1 MESLIAF
8 ALRRPVPVLLV
19 AFGVTLAA
27 VVVARDLRLDALPDV
42 TPNQVQVLTTASGL
56 SPAEVERLVTTPIE
70 TALGGVPGLVTHRS
84 VSRTGLSAVTA
95 VFDDDVDPWLA
106 RQMVGERLRG
116 LNLPEGIDAPE
127 LGPHTGGLGEIVQL
141 TVQSDTRD
149 LMELSELVRL
159 RLSPIVRAIPG
170 VVEVNAWGGAR
181 RALVV
186 SADPLRLSAR
196 GLGLADLTTALRSST
211 GVASGASL
219 PAGSGEAF
227 LRAVARPQAP
237 AELCHAVVVPPARD
251 RAAITVCDVATVAFD
266 RLPRLGGA
274 TKDGED
280 EVVYVMVQML
290 RDDNALEVAARI
302 EDVMPRV
309 RQALPDDVVL
319 DVHYDRRALV
329 MATLR
334 TVGTSLLEGGT
345 LVMIVLLILLGSVRA
360 GLIVALAIPLSMVA
374 AAAAMT
380 LSGTPGN
387 LMSLGAID
395 FGLVVDGSVVLVERL
410 FQIVRQMPDGP
421 DDPPLR
427 RATLAT
433 AATDIVRPV
442 FFAVVIIV
450 AVYVPVLALQG
461 VDGKMFRPMAL
472 TMVFALMASLAIALT
487 VVPALAS
494 LLLKKGS
501 IPTHEPRIVAVLER
515 WHDGALRQ
523 TSAHPGRTAVGAGLV
538 LVLGV
543 GGFLALPRSFLPQ
556 LDEGDLVIQ
565 TTRAA
570 DIGDAGAIAAALL
583 HEQIVRQVPEVRS
596 VSSRVGSPAVATDVM
611 GLEQADVFVSLMPMT
626 KGRFATG
633 KTKDELIAELEA
645 LVRAHDPHSDPSFTQ
660 PIQMRFNELV
670 GGDVN
675 DVALAVTSTDP
686 AFSIEALRA
695 HATRLATQLE
705 RTDGAVDVRVMVP
718 PAVPI
723 VDVTPRLFELAR
735 AGLTAIDVLDI
746 VQAVRLGV
754 VVGTTWREATPVPIV
769 VRLTPSTSVDA
780 FTLAQLP
787 VPLPNRSTPTTTTTA
802 TTAQTAQGSFAIEP
816 ASARVVPLS
825 QLADVTVT
833 ETPAV
838 IAHGMGRRRVVVG
851 FNVRGRDLG
860 EIRAAVDAIVKQT
873 PPPPGI
879 EVEIG
884 GQFAS
889 LDAATARLLIVVPA
903 ALLLVFL
910 LLIGAFRAVRPA
922 VVVLV
927 HVPFA
932 AVGGVAAL
940 HVASL
945 PLSMPAAIGFIALAG
960 IAVLNGVVLMHEVLQ
975 RERHGAP
982 AREAALQGARARLLP
997 VTMTASVAAFGFIP
1011 MMLATGVGAEVQRP
1025 LATVVVGGLFTST
1038 LLTLCILPTL
1048 YPILQRLL
1056 GGATTDEPTTSDGE
1070 IDPATAD
1077 EAKH

>member
-1 MESLIAF
+1 MESLIAL

-19 AFGVTLAA
+19 ALGVTLAA

-106 RQMVGERLRG
+106 RQMVGERLRS
-116 LNLPEGIDAPE
+116 LSLPEGIDAPE

-141 TVQSDTRD
+141 TVRSDTRD

-159 RLSPIVRAIPG
+159 RLAPIVRAIPG

-196 GLGLADLTTALRSST
+196 GLGLAELTAALRSST

-219 PAGSGEAF
+219 AAGSGEAF

-237 AELCHAVVVPPARD
+237 ADLCHAVVVPPTRD
-251 RAAITVCDVATVAFD
+251 HAAITVCDVATVAFD

-274 TKDGED
+274 TKDGAG

-290 RDDNALEVAARI
+290 RDENALEVAARI
-302 EDVMPRV
+302 EDVMPRA
-309 RQALPDDVVL
+309 RQALPSDVIV

-345 LVMIVLLILLGSVRA
+345 LVMVVLLLLLGSVRA

-421 DDPPLR
+421 DDPQVR

-433 AATDIVRPV
+433 AASDIVRPV

-472 TMVFALMASLAIALT
+472 TMVFALMASLAIAFT

-494 LLLKKGS
+494 LLLKKRS
-501 IPTHEPRIVAVLER
+501 IPAHEPRIVAVLER
-515 WHDGALRQ
+515 WHDAALRRI
-523 TSAHPGRTAVGAGLV
+523 SAHPGRTAVGAGLV

-543 GGFLALPRSFLPQ
+543 VGFVALPRSFLPQ

-570 DIGDAGAIAAALL
+570 DIGDAGAIAAALV
-583 HEQIVRQVPEVRS
+583 HEQIVRQLPEVRS

-633 KTKDELIAELEA
+633 KTKGELIAELEA
-645 LVRAHDPHSDPSFTQ
+645 LVRAQDPHSDPSFTQ
-660 PIQMRFNELV
+660 PIQMRFNELI

-675 DVALAVTSTDP
+675 DVALVVTSTDP

-695 HATRLATQLE
+695 HATSLATQLE

-735 AGLTAIDVLDI
+735 AGLTATDLLELI
-746 VQAVRLGV
+746 QAVRLGV
-754 VVGTTWREATPVPIV
+754 VVATTWREATPVPIV
-769 VRLTPSTSVDA
+769 VRLAPSTLIDA
-780 FTLAQLP
+780 FTLAQLS
-787 VPLPNRSTPTTTTTA
+787 VPLPPIHPTTTQTTTA
-802 TTAQTAQGSFAIEP
+802 HGPSALES
-816 ASARVVPLS
+816 ASARVVPLG
-825 QLADVTVT
+825 QLADVTVS

-860 EIRAAVDAIVKQT
+860 EVRAAVDAMVQQT

-903 ALLLVFL
+903 ALLLVFV

-922 VVVLV
+922 IVVLV

-960 IAVLNGVVLMHEVLQ
+960 IAVLNGVVLMHEVLR
-975 RERHGAP
+975 REQHGA
-982 AREAALQGARARLLP
+982 ASREAALYAARARLLP
-997 VTMTASVAAFGFIP
+997 VVMTASVAAFGFIP

-1048 YPILQRLL
+1048 YPILRRLL
-1056 GGATTDEPTTSDGE
+1056 GAKTDVPTTSDVA
-1070 IDPATAD
+1070 INPATAD
-1077 EAKH
+1077 EA

>member
-1 MESLIAF
+1 MESLVVF
-8 ALRRPVPVLLV
+8 ALRRPVAVLVV
-19 AFGVTLAA
+19 ALGVVVAA
-27 VVVARDLRLDALPDV
+27 ILVARDLRLDALPDV
-42 TPNQVQVLTTASGL
+42 TPNQVQILTTAAGL

-95 VFDDDVDPWLA
+95 VFGDDVDPWLA
-106 RQMVGERLRG
+106 RQMVGERLRSVA
-116 LNLPEGIDAPE
+116 LPEGIDAPE

-141 TVQSDTRD
+141 TVQSDSRD

-159 RLSPIVRAIPG
+159 RLSPILRAVPG

-181 RALVV
+181 RAMVA

-196 GLGLADLTTALRSST
+196 GLELSDLAEALRAST
-211 GVASGASL
+211 GTVAGASL

-227 LRAVARPQAP
+227 LRAVARPHEP
-237 AELCHAVVVPPARD
+237 ADLCRAVVVPPTTQH
-251 RAAITVCDVATVAFD
+251 AAVTVCDVATVSQD

-274 TKDGED
+274 TKDGVG

-290 RDDNALEVAARI
+290 RDQNALEVAHRI
-302 EDVMPRV
+302 EDTMPRV
-309 RQALPDDVVL
+309 RQALPDDVKL
-319 DVHYDRRALV
+319 DVHYDRRVLV

-380 LSGTPGN
+380 VSGTPGN

-410 FQIVRQMPDGP
+410 FQIVRQMPEGD
-421 DDPPLR
+421 DDPDAR
-427 RATLAT
+427 RSTLAS
-433 AATDIVRPV
+433 AAIDIVRPV

-472 TMVFALMASLAIALT
+472 TMVFALVASLIIALT
-487 VVPALAS
+487 VVPALAA
-494 LLLKKGS
+494 LLLKRRH
-501 IPTHEPRIVAVLER
+501 IPTHEPRVVVVLER
-515 WHDGALRQ
+515 WHDAILTRVSARPGL
-523 TSAHPGRTAVGAGLV
+523 TSIAAVVV
-538 LVLGV
+538 LVFGV
-543 GGFLALPRSFLPQ
+543 VGFLALPRSFLPQ

-565 TTRAA
+565 TSRAA
-570 DIGDAGAIAAALL
+570 DIGDAGAIAAALV
-583 HEQIVRQVPEVRS
+583 HEQIVRELPEVRS
-596 VSSRVGSPAVATDVM
+596 VSSRIGSPAVATDVM
-611 GLEQADVFVSLMPMT
+611 GLEQADVFVSLWPPHSEHWRA
-626 KGRFATG
+626 GI
-633 KTKDELIAELEA
+633 TKDDVIAQLEA
-645 LVRAHDPHSDPSFTQ
+645 MLRARDPGSETAFTQ

-675 DVALAVTSTDP
+675 DVALAITSADP
-686 AFSIEALRA
+686 SFSLEALRS
-695 HATRLATQLE
+695 HATRLAAQLKDVE
-705 RTDGAVDVRVMVP
+705 GAVDVRVMVP

-723 VDVTPRLFELAR
+723 VDVSPRALDMAR
-735 AGLTAIDVLDI
+735 AGLSATDVLEI

-754 VVGTTWREATPVPIV
+754 PVGTTWRDATPVPIV
-769 VRLTPSTSVDA
+769 LRFVPRTPIDA
-780 FTLAQLP
+780 FTLGQLP
-787 VPLPNRSTPTTTTTA
+787 IPLRAPLH
-802 TTAQTAQGSFAIEP
+802 GDG
-816 ASARVVPLS
+816 ASHSERTLTRLVPLS
-825 QLADVTVT
+825 QVADVEVS

-838 IAHGMGRRRVVVG
+838 IAHGLGRRRVVVG

-860 EIRAAVDAIVKQT
+860 DIRAAVDAIVKKT
-873 PPPPGI
+873 PAPAGI

-903 ALLLVFL
+903 ALLLVFV
-910 LLIGAFRAVRPA
+910 LLIGAFRATRPA
-922 VVVLV
+922 IVVLV

-940 HVASL
+940 HLASL
-945 PLSMPAAIGFIALAG
+945 PMSMPAAIGFIALAG
-960 IAVLNGVVLMHEVLQ
+960 IAVLNGVVLMHEVLK
-975 RERHGAP
+975 REAQGTP
-982 AREAALQGARARLLP
+982 AREAALLAARARLLP
-997 VTMTASVAAFGFIP
+997 VTMTASVAAFGFVP

-1025 LATVVVGGLFTST
+1025 LATVVVGGLITST
-1038 LLTLCILPTL
+1038 TLTLFLLPTL
-1048 YPILQRLL
+1048 YPIVRRLL
-1056 GGATTDEPTTSDGE
+1056 RGGARDERSKNDDNTDTRPSEDATTT
-1070 IDPATAD
+1070 
-1077 EAKH
+1077 